1 MIALLRDD
9 RPFPGRVFVIRWFR
23 WIRCVAAALFLLNL
37 QIGCDQSGA
46 NPVVVYVSVD
56 EQVARPIL
64 AAFTERTGIPVS
76 PLFDT
81 EATKTT
87 GLANRLRRE
96 SGRPR
101 ADVFWSSEPFEVERL
116 AADEMLA
123 VATHPE
129 LSDHPAAWRRADDR
143 WFAFAGRGRV
153 LVYDPDVLS
162 PEAVPDRWT
171 ALVEPR
177 FRDAI
182 VMADP
187 RFGTTRGHLGA
198 MSVYWSRAAMPGYY
212 AAWLEGLAENGVRM
226 LPGGNAATVDAVARG
241 EAVLGLTDT
250 DDVVAANARGLR
262 VKAVAPRHGLDQEA
276 GGGTLVIPNAAGI
289 VSGGPNPDGAVELLA
304 FLASAE
310 VEARLYASSSRNIPL
325 AHPEISIAPGD
336 AIREPLD
343 VGIAEIA
350 ESMDAAVALAMSR
363 LDPERI
369 RRLRRP
375 GPGRSLDGADLIEEG
390 TE

>member
-1 MIALLRDD
+1 
-9 RPFPGRVFVIRWFR
+9 
-23 WIRCVAAALFLLNL
+23 
-37 QIGCDQSGA
+37 
-46 NPVVVYVSVD
+46 
-56 EQVARPIL
+56 
-64 AAFTERTGIPVS
+64 
-76 PLFDT
+76 
-81 EATKTT
+81 
-87 GLANRLRRE
+87 
-96 SGRPR
+96 
-101 ADVFWSSEPFEVERL
+101 
-116 AADEMLA
+116 
-123 VATHPE
+123 
-129 LSDHPAAWRRADDR
+129 
-143 WFAFAGRGRV
+143 
-153 LVYDPDVLS
+153 
-162 PEAVPDRWT
+162 
-171 ALVEPR
+171 
-177 FRDAI
+177 
-182 VMADP
+182 
-187 RFGTTRGHLGA
+187 
-198 MSVYWSRAAMPGYY
+198 
-212 AAWLEGLAENGVRM
+212 M

-276 GGGTLVIPNAAGI
+276 GGGTLMIPNAAGI

-325 AHPEISIAPGD
+325 AHPEVSIAPGD
-336 AIREPLD
+336 VIREPLD

-375 GPGRSLDGADLIEEG
+375 GPGRSLDGLDLIEEG